1 LELIAEEPVSRSA
14 SRRRQ
19 TYSEIAEWL
28 GEVRKTTG
36 KTYRFY
42 KPIYPSIAAAIRK
55 GESYG
60 ATPGEFKAV
69 TRRVTPDGEAAPD
82 VAVAEHGVAED
93 KAEKY
98 VWLYATALT

>member
-1 LELIAEEPVSRSA
+1 MELIVEEPVARSA

-28 GEVRKTTG
+28 DEVRKNTG

-60 ATPGEFKAV
+60 AKPGEFKAI
-69 TRRVTPDGEAAPD
+69 TRRLTPDGDAAPD
-82 VAVAEHGVAED
+82 VAVETHGIAED
-93 KAEKY
+93 KADKY
-98 VWLYATALT
+98 VWLYVTKQ